1 MTITVF
7 VADDHAV
14 LRDGLKLLLAMQPD
28 IRVVGEAADGR
39 AAVHGV
45 SQACPNVVIL
55 DIFMPEMNGIEAI
68 APIQRACPA
77 VEVIILSMNSDAEH
91 VFRALQAGARG
102 YLVKAS
108 AGAEVVAAV
117 RAVHAGRRYLSADIS
132 DHIVDSYLHQREAAA
147 TVSPLATLSPRE
159 REILQLL
166 VEGHSNAHIAG
177 LLCLSPASVKTY
189 RSRLLRKLGVDD
201 MPGLV
206 KFAILHGLISL
217 Q

>member
-1 MTITVF
+1 VTITVF

-39 AAVHGV
+39 AAVRGV
-45 SQACPNVVIL
+45 SQASPDVVIL

-68 APIQRACPA
+68 APIQQACPA
-77 VEVIILSMNSDAEH
+77 AKVIILSMNSDAEH

-132 DHIVDSYLHQREAAA
+132 DHIVDSYLRQREAAFTA
-147 TVSPLATLSPRE
+147 SPLAKLSPRE
-159 REILQLL
+159 HEILQLL
-166 VEGHSNAHIAG
+166 VEGHSNTHIANR
-177 LLCLSPASVKTY
+177 LCLSSASVKTY
-189 RSRLLRKLGVDD
+189 RSRLMRKLGVDD

-206 KFAILHGLISL
+206 KFAILHGLIPL